1 MPAMTNATIERLPK
15 AELHLHLEGA
25 VRPETLAEL
34 ARRHGAG
41 MSLED
46 ARALYA
52 FRDFD
57 GFLEAFKRAT
67 ALLRAPEDY
76 ALAAER
82 LAAELAR
89 QGVVYAELNL
99 SVGVMLWRN
108 QDAEANFA
116 AICRAVA
123 PFASGQPAGLRCRWI
138 FDAVRQFGPEPAMA
152 VARLAA
158 KFKGEGVVA
167 FGIGGD
173 ETAMPAG
180 AFRAAYDF
188 IREEGLRPVIH
199 AGETG
204 TPEMLR
210 EAVEATGA
218 VRVGHGIAAMADDG
232 LQKWLAARGTVLEL
246 CPTSNLRTG
255 ALASQLDR
263 IVGAGL
269 PRPLR
274 GDVKSPLQRAVADYA
289 DHPLPRFLRR
299 GIGCVLATDD
309 PAMFG
314 TTLTDEYRHAAAMG
328 LSAAELVRLA
338 RASFEAAF
346 LPEAERNELLAA
358 FDSSAASVV

>member
-1 MPAMTNATIERLPK
+1 MPGDTTAILERLPK

-25 VRPETLAEL
+25 VQPETLAEL
-34 ARRHGAG
+34 AERHGVE
-41 MSLED
+41 MSVAD
-46 ARALYA
+46 ARALYR

-57 GFLEAFKRAT
+57 GFIEAFKRAT
-67 ALLRAPEDY
+67 ALLRRPADY

-89 QGVVYAELNL
+89 QRVVYAEVNL

-116 AICRAVA
+116 AIRRAVE
-123 PFASGQPAGLRCRWI
+123 PFASGEPAGLRCRWI
-138 FDAVRQFGPEPAMA
+138 FDAVRQFGPQPAMA

-158 KFKGEGVVA
+158 KLKSEGVAA

-173 ETAMPAG
+173 ESAMPAA
-180 AFRAAYDF
+180 AFREVYDF
-188 IREEGLRPVIH
+188 IRAEGLRPVIH

-210 EAVEATGA
+210 EALEATGA
-218 VRVGHGIAAMADDG
+218 ERVGHGIAALADRD
-232 LQKWLAARGTVLEL
+232 LQAWLAARGTVLEL

-255 ALASQLDR
+255 ALAAQTGR
-263 IVGAGL
+263 AAAG
-269 PRPLR
+269 
-274 GDVKSPLQRAVADYA
+274 YA
-289 DHPLPRFLRR
+289 DHPLPQFLRR
-299 GIGCVLATDD
+299 GIRCVLATDD

-314 TTLTDEYRHAAAMG
+314 TNLLGEYAHAAAMG
-328 LSAAELVRLA
+328 LAGEELVRLA

-346 LPEAERNELLAA
+346 LPEAERRELLAG
-358 FDSSAASVV
+358 FDAAAAAVV

>member
-1 MPAMTNATIERLPK
+1 MTSETTAILERLPK

-25 VRPETLAEL
+25 VQPETLAEL
-34 ARRHGAG
+34 AQRQGVA
-41 MSLED
+41 MSVED
-46 ARALYA
+46 ARALYR

-57 GFLEAFKRAT
+57 GFIEAFKRAT
-67 ALLRAPEDY
+67 ALLRRPEDY

-82 LAAELAR
+82 LATELAR
-89 QGVVYAELNL
+89 QRVVYAEVNL

-116 AICRAVA
+116 AIRRAVE
-123 PFASGQPAGLRCRWI
+123 PLASSKPARLRCRWI

-158 KFKGEGVVA
+158 RLKDEGVAA

-180 AFRAAYDF
+180 AFREVYDF
-188 IREEGLRPVIH
+188 IRAEGLGPVIH

-204 TPEMLR
+204 TPAMLR

-218 VRVGHGIAAMADDG
+218 ARVGHGIAALADSD
-232 LQKWLAARGTVLEL
+232 LQDWLAERGTVLEL

-255 ALASQLDR
+255 ALAAQIGR
-263 IVGAGL
+263 AAG
-269 PRPLR
+269 
-274 GDVKSPLQRAVADYA
+274 YA
-289 DHPLPRFLRR
+289 DHPLPQFLRR
-299 GIGCVLATDD
+299 GVRCVLATDD
-309 PAMFG
+309 PAMFD
-314 TTLTDEYRHAAAMG
+314 TSLTDEYRHAAAMG
-328 LSAAELVRLA
+328 LAGEELARLA

-346 LPEAERNELLAA
+346 LPEAERRELLAA
-358 FDSSAASVV
+358 FDAAAAAVV